1 MIPALSERA
10 VQNLRSAYERAVDAG
25 APVVPAGDVP
35 AAAGGLYDPDLRE
48 VRWRVLAA
56 RGLDAGPQW
65 GDSLSVALDRAGRA
79 ADGAVLGTRLLRSW
93 WTGPSLPWGSGR
105 RSSDTRPAA
114 PLIGALSS
122 IGVLGGHGPR
132 RTLARRTL
140 ARRML
145 DRDGGMIVPLIEYE
159 SKRQAVRLGHS
170 VVQSSA
176 VLLAVLSFDAQI
188 TSRGRA
194 LHPRYVASNQ
204 GGRML
209 RDSGVTLAPAF
220 EAAVDILDE
229 GGDAFTFLPAAFSE
243 AARDLLDIALT
254 LGAPNPGT
262 SHVVEATRETACPA
276 ADVLVSRLS

>member
-10 VQNLRSAYERAVDAG
+10 VLNLRSAYERAVDAG

-35 AAAGGLYDPDLRE
+35 AVAGGLYDPDLRE
-48 VRWRVLAA
+48 VRWRVLTA

-79 ADGAVLGTRLLRSW
+79 AGGAVLGTRLLRSW
-93 WTGPSLPWGSGR
+93 WTGSSLPWGSGW

-122 IGVLGGHGPR
+122 IGALGGHGP
-132 RTLARRTL
+132 RRTL

-194 LHPRYVASNQ
+194 LHPQYVASNQ

-209 RDSGVTLAPAF
+209 RDSGVTLEPAF